1 MKIETL
7 IQNSFEENS
16 QSSFSENPDENRFEL
31 LTKREKEIIRL
42 IADGNTSMDISTI
55 LFISIHTVNNHRKN
69 IYKKLGTKNLACLV
83 KYAIHFDLA

>member
-1 MKIETL
+1 MKIATL
-7 IQNSFEENS
+7 TQNFSEENL
-16 QSSFSENPDENRFEL
+16 QSSVSDSPYDSGFEL
-31 LTKREKEIIRL
+31 LTKREKEIIHL